1 MPSPA
6 RIAALDQLDR
16 VESEGAF
23 VGHFTSDETKRLDA
37 RDRRQTTEYVAGVT
51 RWRRHLDFL
60 LAEFYNG
67 DLAKMEA
74 PLRQILRLG
83 LYEVL
88 HMHTPP
94 HAAVDE
100 AVELA
105 KRRVRRGAGGLTNGI
120 LRAILRSKEKLPE
133 PASGD
138 AADDLA
144 VRHSH
149 PTWMVRRWL
158 ERFGPEETDAL
169 LQWNNARPTY
179 HIRVNTLRQ
188 PVDEFLAS
196 LPQEQA
202 ASSAAENNISGSDES
217 GAVIRSPYMD
227 DFLRVGSLQ
236 PLLDR
241 IRSGDCAVQDESA
254 GLVVRL
260 LDPQPGESLLDGCA
274 APGGKTLYAAAL
286 MQNDGN
292 ILANDAQEGKLA
304 RLEEMAGRMGIE
316 IIRTHVDDLRELE
329 VGTSYDAVLVDA
341 PCSGLGVLAKRADLR
356 WRRSPE
362 DLTELAQLQA
372 ELLDAAARHVVGGG
386 RLIYGTC
393 TTEPEENEAVI
404 QDFLDRHSE
413 FAVESAAPYVPEEMV
428 TGEGYFASLPHRDG
442 IDGAFGVRLRKT

>member
-6 RIAALDQLDR
+6 RTAALDQLDR
-16 VESEGAF
+16 VESRGAF
-23 VGHFTSDETKRLDA
+23 VGNFTSDETQRLDA

-51 RWRRHLDFL
+51 RWRRRLDFL
-60 LAEFYNG
+60 LGEFYNG

-88 HMHTPP
+88 HMQTPP

-105 KRRVRRGAGGLTNGI
+105 KQRVRRGAGGLTNGI

-138 AADDLA
+138 DADDLA

-158 ERFGPEETDAL
+158 ERFGREETEAL
-169 LQWNNARPTY
+169 LQWNNMRPTY

-188 PVDEFLAS
+188 SADAFLNA
-196 LPQEQA
+196 LPQEQTA
-202 ASSAAENNISGSDES
+202 ANSNDSNGRSISDD
-217 GAVIRSPYMD
+217 VIRSSYLD
-227 DFLRVGSLQ
+227 DFLRVESLQ

-260 LDPQPGESLLDGCA
+260 LDPQSDETVLDGCA
-274 APGGKTLYAAAL
+274 APGGKTLYAATL
-286 MQNDGN
+286 MQNRGK
-292 ILANDAQEGKLA
+292 ILANDTHDGKLA

-316 IIRTHVDDLRELE
+316 IIRTQAGDLRELE
-329 VGTSYDAVLVDA
+329 TDNTYDAVLVDA

-356 WRRSPE
+356 WRRSPQ
-362 DLTELAQLQA
+362 DLAELAELQS
-372 ELLDAAARHVVGGG
+372 ELLEAAARQVRDGG
-386 RLIYGTC
+386 RLIYATC

-404 QDFLDRHSE
+404 QDFLADHPEYS
-413 FAVESAAPYVPEEMV
+413 VESAAPFVPEEMV

-442 IDGAFGVRLRKT
+442 LDGAFGVRLRKK